1 MPVTFNL
8 IPSYSSTLVFPTNES
23 LNLNALTE
31 ILGIAGS
38 DAGARNRYIF
48 QSAAIQI
55 LTENVKKLRWCDTE
69 THCEHGEDPTAS
81 LTLTNSNG
89 HLILQSIC
97 MPPLVTNITESF
109 EEWRSIQC
117 GKNCQS
123 NLWNSLKKLSNIH
136 NECSLIETRVLKYN
150 INKKVIAY
158 HK

>member
-55 LTENVKKLRWCDTE
+55 LTENVKKLR
-69 THCEHGEDPTAS
+69 
-81 LTLTNSNG
+81 
-89 HLILQSIC
+89 
-97 MPPLVTNITESF
+97 
-109 EEWRSIQC
+109 
-117 GKNCQS
+117 
-123 NLWNSLKKLSNIH
+123 
-136 NECSLIETRVLKYN
+136 
-150 INKKVIAY
+150 
-158 HK
+158 